1 MKAILLAAG
10 LGSRLGPLT
19 RATPKATIT
28 VATQPLIKRVLK
40 FTCQIG
46 VTDIIV
52 VGGYNCDLL
61 WKTIDRRD
69 ILQVENPNF
78 RKGNLYSLAAAKQH
92 LDDDFVLLN
101 IDHLYPSHLARMIS
115 ETTAGVWAVVDF
127 DRRLY
132 QDDMKVRIKGQLN
145 QNAYVAA
152 ISKELDEFDGG
163 YCGMTVVR
171 GEARQNYMEAFKNVL
186 QHAREQ
192 AVVEDILA
200 ELIRMDNAPA
210 VLDISGIRWLEI
222 DTQEDLANAERI
234 LRMKPHFL
242 E

>member
-19 RATPKATIT
+19 RNTPKAVIT
-28 VATQPLIKRVLK
+28 AASQPLIQRVIK
-40 FTCQIG
+40 FTHQIG

-52 VGGYNCDLL
+52 VGGYNSDQL
-61 WKTIDRRD
+61 WKTINSEE
-69 ILQVENPNF
+69 IINVENPDYN
-78 RKGNLYSLAAAKQH
+78 KGNLYSLAAAQKC

-115 ETTAGVWAVVDF
+115 ETATGVWAVSDF

-132 QDDMKVRIKGQLN
+132 QDDMKIRIDGELN
-145 QNAYVAA
+145 HNAFVSA

-171 GEARQNYMEAFKNVL
+171 GEARRGVCRGVRRPF
-186 QHAREQ
+186 QHARRLLP
-192 AVVEDILA
+192 V
-200 ELIRMDNAPA
+200 R
-210 VLDISGIRWLEI
+210 
-222 DTQEDLANAERI
+222 
-234 LRMKPHFL
+234 
-242 E
+242 